1 MLNKKDIFRNST
13 SGKIRNSLISVEKMV
28 TIILGLCSVIMLIGV
43 LANFNIVTTTVARNV
58 AQILASGTGVII
70 ITIAIVVIVLRIKWK
85 ITRRLWH

>member
-43 LANFNIVTTTVARNV
+43 LVNFNIVTTTVARNV

-70 ITIAIVVIVLRIKWK
+70 IIIAIVVIMLRIKWK